1 MNSIKKYFGIVWI
14 LLAIASIVLLIMNAI
29 QNINQNGSL
38 DINKPLPWLII
49 IIVFIPIAIGLIL
62 FGWFAYKDEYKN

>member
-14 LLAIASIVLLIMNAI
+14 LLAVASIVLLIMNAI